1 MPSPLTCLLI
11 IIFFYDLSLY
21 SLKVPFIKQN
31 FMKNMFLTN
40 IILGQIS
47 LSYSILVSYNL
58 PGNYF
63 FNLFKKINIGLKSL
77 YYYLII

>member
-1 MPSPLTCLLI
+1 MTYLCIL
-11 IIFFYDLSLY
+11 
-21 SLKVPFIKQN
+21 LKVPFIKQN

-40 IILGQIS
+40 IILGQIY

-63 FNLFKKINIGLKSL
+63 FDLFFFNIDLQSL
-77 YYYLII
+77 YYYLKIKKKKNNST